1 MEFSRRKKENKDSE
15 EKPLFE
21 QPDVSEN
28 LKTIKHKIAIISGK
42 GGVGKS
48 TVSANLA
55 SALSLMN
62 SVRVGLLDADID
74 GPNIPKLL
82 GIENQEVFT
91 RDGKI
96 IPVSVADNLKVI
108 SMAFLLRDKDIPV
121 IWRGPMK
128 ANAIRQFLGD
138 VRWGELDYL
147 IIDLPPGT
155 GDAPLSIAQ
164 LIEGMDGMIVVTTPQ
179 EVALMDSRKAI
190 NFAKALNV
198 PVIGVIE
205 NMSGMKCPHCGK
217 EIDLFKTGGG
227 ERAAL
232 QLGVPFLGRVP
243 FDHQIVEGA
252 DFGIT
257 FVRKYPDSEAAK
269 AFTQIVAEVINFVSE
284 EDSK

>member
-1 MEFSRRKKENKDSE
+1 M
-15 EKPLFE
+15 
-21 QPDVSEN
+21 VS
-28 LKTIKHKIAIISGK
+28 KTNI
-42 GGVGKS
+42 
-48 TVSANLA
+48 
-55 SALSLMN
+55 
-62 SVRVGLLDADID
+62 ID

-96 IPVSVADNLKVI
+96 IPVSVADNFKVI
-108 SMAFLLRDKDIPV
+108 SMAFLLQDKDIPV

-164 LIEGMDGMIVVTTPQ
+164 LTAGADACSRQMDGMIVVTTPQ

-243 FDHQIVEGA
+243 FDPKIVEVA

-257 FVRKYPDSEAAK
+257 FIREYPFSAAGK
-269 AFTQIVAEVINFVSE
+269 AFAQIVAEVIQVVNQ